1 MDKIIMAIGILIV
14 LEGVLLLI
22 KPDWM
27 QKAIR
32 FFTKGKMLYLAALLR
47 LVLGVLFLVSAR
59 ECDKQPWIIFGFGIL
74 LLLAGAV
81 MFVIRLDKLKA
92 YLNWWLQRSLI
103 TIRLLSI
110 IAFVIGGVI
119 FWAA

>member
-1 MDKIIMAIGILIV
+1 MDKTIMAIGILIV
-14 LEGVLLLI
+14 LEGILLLI
-22 KPDWM
+22 KPVWM

-32 FFTKGKMLYLAALLR
+32 FFAKGKTLYLAALLR
-47 LVLGVLFLVSAR
+47 LVLGIIFLVSATS
-59 ECDKQPWIIFGFGIL
+59 CTHYWVIIGFGIL

-110 IAFVIGGVI
+110 IAFIIGGVI
-119 FWAA
+119 IWAA